1 MTYPRS
7 AGNNHETACFS
18 YLQDCCDKLT
28 FVLTLDCPGNLVLAP
43 RPVSTRHPLREVP
56 TLSLVSRRPP
66 AVVPLYLAN
75 PAIRLVQPPAGECA
89 ADFSCLS
96 TSRAAASS
104 RICKAIFRTATLVS
118 RCRSPSLV
126 PGPRLF
132 SSELALLAFQSRKG
146 AGVLVAFA
154 VVDSLTLFPNMSS
167 RSTRCH
173 EPRLPDRRRASHY
186 RACSRGNSH

>member
-1 MTYPRS
+1 MTCPRS

-104 RICKAIFRTATLVS
+104 RICKAIFCTAILVG
-118 RCRSPSLV
+118 RCRSSSLV
-126 PGPRLF
+126 RAPASILFEDGFSRIINPKEPQSPRCVCCGRVSNPVSRHIEPKYALSPTATDPP
-132 SSELALLAFQSRKG
+132 SSSQALQS
-146 AGVLVAFA
+146 LQ
-154 VVDSLTLFPNMSS
+154 
-167 RSTRCH
+167 
-173 EPRLPDRRRASHY
+173 
-186 RACSRGNSH
+186 